1 MEVWFCNLY
10 HDVKCNTIQLKL
22 LRLLSFKTNDW
33 ICFVFRL
40 TSRTEPQKRAN
51 VSCWSKV
58 YRGAV
63 VTSDMCQSILFWIL
77 NGLWKLALKYK
88 SGKYRISTTSYKL
101 NKLLR
106 PTSLKPKL
114 CFLITLSQAVINYA
128 PRLSTRC
135 NQTCSYPTTC
145 ETENDTHNTIC
156 CLIISIIET
165 RECSVWCE
173 VDSCIDMCFWFT
185 GIYYQALSTFDGA
198 VEQRE

>member
-1 MEVWFCNLY
+1 
-10 HDVKCNTIQLKL
+10 
-22 LRLLSFKTNDW
+22 
-33 ICFVFRL
+33 
-40 TSRTEPQKRAN
+40 
-51 VSCWSKV
+51 
-58 YRGAV
+58 
-63 VTSDMCQSILFWIL
+63 MCQSILFWVL

-101 NKLLR
+101 YKLWR

-114 CFLITLSQAVINYA
+114 CFVSTLSQTVINYQHVVIKHVNILL
-128 PRLSTRC
+128 RI
-135 NQTCSYPTTC
+135 TC

-165 RECSVWCE
+165 RECGVWCE